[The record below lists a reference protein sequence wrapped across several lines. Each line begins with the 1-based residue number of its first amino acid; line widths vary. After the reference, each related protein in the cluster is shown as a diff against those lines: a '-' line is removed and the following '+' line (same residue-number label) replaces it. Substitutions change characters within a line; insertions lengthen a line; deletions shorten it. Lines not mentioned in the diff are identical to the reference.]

1 MSDYGLPP
9 GLGLLHY
16 RFGFS
21 SSWLALTALF
31 DQGPLSYRM
40 LNSVTGFAIV
50 LLLAQFAFALTRKG
64 ERKDRGP
71 DLYLIT
77 AIPHFSYLPAGSSWC
92 NRHRQIS
99 G

>member
-1 MSDYGLPP
+1 
-9 GLGLLHY
+9 
-16 RFGFS
+16 
-21 SSWLALTALF
+21 
-31 DQGPLSYRM
+31 M

-77 AIPHFSYLPAGSSWC
+77 AIPHFSYLPRARLVQSASPNFGVGVAFVLTGWLLVTGASPC
-92 NRHRQIS
+92 PFC
-99 G
+99 